1 MIYLLK
7 RILGYI
13 PKKARE
19 AQVNFL
25 LPQSPSDLKKR
36 AQELIED
43 AKYYAD
49 EINKST
55 SIFDFTYS
63 YQEFVKAT
71 EELIYLNEQKHISM
85 YPTPRDELEN
95 AKAKIGA
102 TVNDFIARTLLEIRK
117 SGAGQDAIIVLLDEI
132 EKDEYLAKLMADNNR
147 QRIEQLRKSVMTGKS
162 LDALVG
168 TIALDEDAHRAVEII
183 FETGQASVS
192 MLERRGK
199 WSYSKAAKIVD
210 SLEEAGIVGPFEGTR
225 PRLIL
230 ISRQEYERR
239 VKVVPSAPEAAVAT
253 IDLNQIIQEE
263 NDWRRQQRGLSPIES
278 EMEKVDNMDG
288 HAFEN
293 WCAELLKQTG
303 FTEVEVTPGS
313 GDQGVDILAVKEGV
327 YYAIQCKCY
336 SSDLDNTP
344 IQEVYAG
351 KEMYNCQVGAVM
363 TNRHFTE
370 GARKLAE
377 KTRVLLWDRNKLIEL
392 LEQAK

>member
-1 MIYLLK
+1 MLK

-168 TIALDEDAHRAVEII
+168 TIALVEDAHRAVEII

-199 WSYSKAAKIVD
+199 WSYSKGAKIVD
-210 SLEEAGIVGPFEGTR
+210 SLEEAGIVGSFEGTR

-336 SSDLDNTP
+336 SSDLGNTP